1 MKLIVI
7 SQEQFFP
14 QEAEWINKL
23 MSEHDFIIHLRKPYS
38 SEAEMDKFIQEID
51 ENFYQRIVIHEHY
64 LLAQK
69 YNLKG
74 IHLNTRNRRM
84 DEEDEYWSNCSISR
98 SCHTLEEVVK
108 YKDRCN
114 YVTLS
119 PIFDS
124 ISKQGYKAAF
134 TEDELKAALKKGILN
149 EKVIALGGITSSHI
163 NNLSDLGFG
172 GVAVLGTIWNH
183 SELQAAQNALSQI
196 IELININSWKQH

>member
-38 SEAEMDKFIQEID
+38 SEAEMDKFIQQID
-51 ENFYQRIVIHEHY
+51 KTFYRRAVIHDHY

-69 YNLKG
+69 YHLKG
-74 IHLNTRNRRM
+74 IHLNARNRYL
-84 DEEDEYWSNCSISR
+84 DEEGEYWKNCSISR
-98 SCHTLEEVVK
+98 SCHTIEEVVE
-108 YKDRCN
+108 YKDHCN

-124 ISKQGYKAAF
+124 ISKQGYKADF
-134 TEDELKAALKKGILN
+134 TENDLKAAFKKGILD

-163 NNLSDLGFG
+163 NDLSEMGFG
-172 GVAVLGTIWNH
+172 GIAVLGVIWNH
-183 SELQAAQNALSQI
+183 SNLQAVQNALSQI
-196 IELININSWKQH
+196 IEIININSWKQH